1 MTKKEY
7 NTQCTNLIENGQVNY
22 DMLMQAYAVLDK
34 QVSRYAY
41 LKSKWANERISG
53 QGYAEDFTN
62 AIQKRNA
69 VERILKSEFHI
80 STEDIKSEIKK
91 KNDNN
96 NVLLTIKNCDNLVE
110 LIKSN
115 SFKIVI
121 DI

>member
-7 NTQCTNLIENGQVNY
+7 NTQCTNLIENGQINY

-69 VERILKSEFHI
+69 VERMLKSEFHI
-80 STEDIKSEIKK
+80 STEDIKSETKK

-96 NVLLTIKNCDNLVE
+96 NVLLTIKNCDNLAE

-115 SFKIVI
+115 SFEIVI

>member
-7 NTQCTNLIENGQVNY
+7 NTQCANLIENGQINY
-22 DMLMQAYAVLDK
+22 DMLIQAYAVLDK
-34 QVSRYAY
+34 QVSKYAY
-41 LKSKWANERISG
+41 LKKKWANEGISG

-62 AIQKRNA
+62 TIKKRNTI
-69 VERILKSEFHI
+69 ERVLKSEFHI
-80 STEDIKSEIKK
+80 SVEDIKSEI

-110 LIKSN
+110 LVKSN
-115 SFKIVI
+115 SFNVVI